1 MSAYKTI
8 QLERTGDGDV
18 DFTSTVMRWRTD
30 GFPANAQIC
39 VDGLPTN
46 GTFDVLLL
54 PPKAAAYR
62 QHIIDATSEDLVM
75 LSGRFAPI
83 FAALRVS
90 VFNTGGADVTVTLT
104 IWERI

>member
-8 QLERTGDGDV
+8 QLERTGDGEV
-18 DFTSTVMRWRTD
+18 DFTSAVMRWRTD

-39 VDGLPTN
+39 VDGLPAN

-54 PPKAAAYR
+54 PPKAENYR
-62 QHIIDATSEDLVM
+62 EHIIGATVDDLVM

-83 FAALRVS
+83 FQALRVS
-90 VFNTGGADVTVTLT
+90 VAGTGGATVKVTLT

>member
-1 MSAYKTI
+1 MSAYTTI
-8 QLERTGDGDV
+8 QLERTGDGSV
-18 DFTSTVMRWRTD
+18 DFTPAVMRWRTD

-39 VDGLPTN
+39 VDGLGT

-54 PPKAAAYR
+54 PPKAADYR
-62 QHIIDATSEDLVM
+62 EHIIGATVDDLVM

-83 FAALRVS
+83 FSALRVT
-90 VFNTGGADVTVTLT
+90 VANTGGATVHVTLT